1 MYTSPNMA
9 TEPLNFFYEIIDK
22 CIRHDID
29 FYINFDYNHGF
40 ISIST
45 DMNNKEKIEE
55 SDDKI
60 DKITDIFNEHR
71 KYVKEEQN
79 ESENDN

>member
-1 MYTSPNMA
+1 MYTSPNIA

-22 CIRHDID
+22 CIRHGID

-55 SDDKI
+55 SN
-60 DKITDIFNEHR
+60 DKITDIFNECG
-71 KYVKEEQN
+71 KYVKEKTKN

>member
-1 MYTSPNMA
+1 MYISPNIA

-55 SDDKI
+55 SNDKI
-60 DKITDIFNEHR
+60 ANAFNECR